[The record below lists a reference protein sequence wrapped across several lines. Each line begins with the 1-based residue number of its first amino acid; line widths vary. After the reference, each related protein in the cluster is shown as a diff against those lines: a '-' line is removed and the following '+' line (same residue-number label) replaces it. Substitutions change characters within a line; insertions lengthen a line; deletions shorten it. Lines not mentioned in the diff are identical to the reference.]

1 MRKRGCRLRRHGAA
15 ILMVVTA
22 GLQSGC
28 GVLARPDLQRS
39 PTVAPSDTRA
49 VDLFRITSGDDS
61 RWLAWM
67 AQWADQRRALGLDG
81 VHALAF
87 SGGGANG
94 AYGAG
99 VLVGWSEGGD
109 RPAFDLV
116 TGVSTGALIAPFAFA
131 GPAWDDRLAQAYADP
146 DILALGRN
154 DLGFLRRPSLRSGR
168 PLRVLM
174 ERYIDED
181 LVVAVARRHRQ
192 GARLLVATTDL
203 DSQRG
208 VIWDLGAIAD
218 ATATSGRLDSGLGLI
233 RSILIASASIPGVL
247 PPELI
252 AVDALGQ
259 ATEMHVDGGVTT
271 PFFFVPEQMYF
282 WRPEHAMRPLTLH
295 LVINGQMQG
304 GYRITRG
311 DLPSILLR
319 SADTLGRADSRTQLR
334 LAQAFAERNGAPLAY
349 AVIPDSE
356 EANPLGFQPEAMSA
370 LFALGRDQALRGEAF
385 VAAPAL
391 R

>member
-1 MRKRGCRLRRHGAA
+1 MD
-15 ILMVVTA
+15 I
-22 GLQSGC
+22 
-28 GVLARPDLQRS
+28 
-39 PTVAPSDTRA
+39 
-49 VDLFRITSGDDS
+49 FRITAEDDG

-67 AQWADQRRALGLDG
+67 EVWSDQRLSLGLDG
-81 VHALAF
+81 VRALAF

-99 VLVGWSEGGD
+99 VLVGWSEGGG

-131 GPAWDDRLAQAYADP
+131 GPEWDDRLAQAYADP

-154 DLGFLRRPSLRSGR
+154 DFGFLRRPSLRSGR

-174 ERYIDED
+174 ERYIDEA
-181 LVVAVARRHRQ
+181 LMAAVARRHRQ

-208 VIWDLGAIAD
+208 VIWDLGAIA
-218 ATATSGRLDSGLGLI
+218 AAGAASGRPESGLALI
-233 RSILIASASIPGVL
+233 RSILTASASIPGVL

-252 AVDALGQ
+252 AVDAAGE
-259 ATEMHVDGGVTT
+259 ATEMHVDGGVTM

-282 WRPEHAMRPLTLH
+282 WRPEHAMRPLALH
-295 LVINGQMQG
+295 LVINGQIQG

-311 DLPSILLR
+311 ALPTILLR

-334 LAQAFAERNGAPLAY
+334 LAQAFAGRNGAPLAY
-349 AVIPDSE
+349 AVIPNGL
-356 EANPLGFQPEAMSA
+356 EADPLGFQPEAMSA
-370 LFALGRDQALRGEAF
+370 LFALGRGQALRGEAF
-385 VAAPAL
+385 VTASAPP
-391 R
+391 